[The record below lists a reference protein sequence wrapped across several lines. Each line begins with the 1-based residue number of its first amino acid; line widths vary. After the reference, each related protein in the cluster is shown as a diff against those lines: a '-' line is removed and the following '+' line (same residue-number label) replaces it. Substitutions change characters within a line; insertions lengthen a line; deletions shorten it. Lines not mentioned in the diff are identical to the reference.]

1 MIKNSSMKAF
11 LSLVLLLIGTLPLF
25 SQGASVAPT
34 RVYYANNLGQTR
46 TKTVTV
52 LNKTKEPQSY
62 QVSFLDFAVNNRLG
76 KPTLQKA
83 NENPHSITPWISATP
98 SYFTVKPGESMEIK
112 VTLDTPNT
120 PEAHKVKWGAMSIK
134 LAKEQVGP
142 LDDQQKQLG
151 MAIVNTFQIIVYMFQ
166 SPPSITER
174 NAEIYDFK
182 SIDNAGKKTLVLSSE
197 NTSPSILDC
206 RTYLEYSNL
215 QTGWSH
221 STAKKRFTLLPGG
234 AKEMKFEVP
243 VNIPKGKYSVMGV
256 VDYGSS
262 NEIKAAEM
270 EMTVE

>member
-1 MIKNSSMKAF
+1 MRR
-11 LSLVLLLIGTLPLF
+11 LLTFTFFAIITVPIF

-34 RVYYANNLGQTR
+34 RVFFGNDLGQSS
-46 TKTVTV
+46 TKAVTV

-62 QVSFLDFAVNNRLG
+62 QVTFVDFEVDNRLG
-76 KPTLQKA
+76 KPTLLKA
-83 NENPHSITPWISATP
+83 NENPHSISPWISASP

-112 VTLDTPNT
+112 VTLDIPNV

-142 LDDQQKQLG
+142 LDEQQKQLG

-166 SPPSITER
+166 SPPSITEKS
-174 NAEIYDFK
+174 ADIYDFK
-182 SIDNAGKKTLVLSSE
+182 SEGAGSARKLMLATE

-206 RTYLEYSNL
+206 RTYLEYTNIE
-215 QTGWSH
+215 TGWSH
-221 STAKKRFTLLPGG
+221 TTPKKRFTLLPGG
-234 AKEMKFEVP
+234 AKEMRFDLP

-262 NEIKAAEM
+262 SEIKAAEM
-270 EMTVE
+270 EMTIN